1 MELKQMLLTVA
12 KDGLGMWR
20 NIDHVCF
27 YVGETKTVQECK
39 GERKKIY
46 LNDYAECLTFFF
58 FLFNCSHI

>member
-1 MELKQMLLTVA
+1 MLLAVA

-27 YVGETKTVQECK
+27 CVGETKVVRECK

-46 LNDYAECLTFFF
+46 LNDYAEHLPVFFF
-58 FLFNCSHI
+58 HFNCSHI